1 MNSKLPA
8 RPGLATELAF
18 ESLLLITAVIWGLG
32 FVAQRIGLE
41 DLPPFAFNAAR
52 FALGALSLVPVILLR
67 RTSRARLRACLVP
80 ALIAGV
86 VLTLAASLQQLG
98 MQYTSAGKGGF
109 ITGLYVVLVPIAG
122 IALGRKT
129 AANTWLGVVLTFAG
143 LFLLSVT
150 ENFSINKGDLL
161 VLLGAFFWAAHILVL
176 DRFAPKVDPI
186 VLAAL
191 QFLVCALLTGT
202 TAFVFETPTAAG
214 FSGAFPA
221 IAFSGLLTIG
231 LGFTL
236 QAIAQTKA
244 HPARASIIMSLEA
257 MFAAIGGWIILGERL
272 SPRELA
278 GCAIML
284 SGMIVAQLPPVRRR
298 LLKQP
303 A

>member
-67 RTSRARLRACLVP
+67 RPSRATIRACIKP

-86 VLTLAASLQQLG
+86 VLTLGASLQQLG

-129 AANTWLGVVLTFAG
+129 AANTWLGVVLTFVG
-143 LFLLSVT
+143 LFMLSVT
-150 ENFSINKGDLL
+150 ENFTINRGDLL
-161 VLLGAFFWAAHILVL
+161 VLSGAVFWAAHILVL

-191 QFLVCALLTGT
+191 QFVVCALLTGIT
-202 TAFVFETPTAAG
+202 TLIFETPTVAG
-214 FSGAFPA
+214 FAGAFPA

-272 SPRELA
+272 SPREMA

-284 SGMIVAQLPPVRRR
+284 CGMIVAQLPPLRRR
-298 LLKQP
+298 LRKQP